1 MKTNNRTNNIFTVP
15 FRRKR
20 EGRTY
25 YKKRMRL
32 LQSRTHRLVVRRSLK
47 NFQVSV
53 VEYNQKGDKIVLTVS
68 SKALQKIGWKADSGN
83 LPTAYLVGMLAGKK
97 AVEKGVKRAVADFGF
112 NNAASGTR
120 LYAAISGAID
130 AGLEV
135 PCSEEVLPDE
145 KRVSGEH
152 IASYAKHIKND
163 KDKYHKQ
170 FSQYLKK
177 GLHPEDFVKHFNEIK
192 GKING

>member
-1 MKTNNRTNNIFTVP
+1 MKPNGRTNNIFTVP

-32 LQSRTHRLVVRRSLK
+32 LQSRGYRLVVRKSLK
-47 NFQVSV
+47 NFMVSI
-53 VEYNQKGDKIVLTVS
+53 VEYNQKGDKVVLTIN
-68 SKALQKIGWKADSGN
+68 SKSLSKLGWKADTGN
-83 LPTAYLVGMLAGKK
+83 LPSAYLVGMLAGKK
-97 AVEKGVKRAVADFGF
+97 AIEKGVKKAIVDLGF
-112 NNAASGTR
+112 NNAIAGTR
-120 LYAAISGAID
+120 LYAAVSGAID

-135 PCSEEVLPDE
+135 PCSEDALPDD
-145 KRVSGEH
+145 KRISGEH
-152 IASYAKHIKND
+152 IANYAREIKGD
-163 KDKYHKQ
+163 KEKYAKQ

-177 GLHPEDFVKHFNEIK
+177 GLHPEDIVKHFNEIK